1 MIESLYDLCLE
12 AVGKRCKN
20 EEIIYNLELG
30 RNFQNDIFRIWRENF
45 FQKLILHRHVECPR
59 CNDSEM
65 ASFPAWKCKNYYC
78 INRRC
83 KWYKKLVLKQRKY
96 ELFLPNL
103 YERQMIVPM
112 KYFCKNC
119 DNFSY
124 TSGREHT
131 YCDAFD
137 DDEDC
142 VFPKWNP
149 RLKKYV

>member
-1 MIESLYDLCLE
+1 MTDTLYRMCLE
-12 AVGKRCKN
+12 AVGKQCRN
-20 EEIIYNLELG
+20 SDIIFNLKLK
-30 RNFQNDIFRIWRENF
+30 RQFKNDIFEIWREKF
-45 FQKLILHRHVECPR
+45 YSKVIRSRQIECPH
-59 CNDSEM
+59 CNDCDL
-65 ASFPAWKCKNYYC
+65 ASFPAWRCKNFYC
-78 INRRC
+78 VNRHC
-83 KWYKKLVLKQRKY
+83 KMYKKLVLTQRKY

-103 YERQMIVPM
+103 YERQKTVCE

-124 TSGREHT
+124 QSGRMHT

-137 DDEDC
+137 DEEDC